1 MVADSAKKTDSATDN
16 QDDITFRKP
25 ESQDGSRVHK
35 LISECKPLD
44 ENSVYCNLLQCT
56 HFADTSVAAEMD
68 GDLVGFI
75 SGYIPPKQ
83 QNALFVW
90 QVAVHE
96 KARGKGLAKR
106 MLAELIERE
115 ESADVQFIE
124 TTITPDNEASWGMF
138 RSFAYQR
145 SMPTEEFILF
155 DSRIHFAGE
164 HNDEYLL
171 RIGPFNRDEA

>member
-1 MVADSAKKTDSATDN
+1 MVADSAKKTDSSTDN

-75 SGYIPPKQ
+75 SGYIHP
-83 QNALFVW
+83 
-90 QVAVHE
+90 
-96 KARGKGLAKR
+96 
-106 MLAELIERE
+106 
-115 ESADVQFIE
+115 S
-124 TTITPDNEASWGMF
+124 
-138 RSFAYQR
+138 
-145 SMPTEEFILF
+145 
-155 DSRIHFAGE
+155 SRTRCLSG
-164 HNDEYLL
+164 
-171 RIGPFNRDEA
+171 R

>member
-1 MVADSAKKTDSATDN
+1 MVADSAKKTDSSTDN

-96 KARGKGLAKR
+96 KGRGQGLAKR
-106 MLAELIERE
+106 MLKEIVGRDACKN
-115 ESADVQFIE
+115 VTHME
-124 TTITPDNEASWGMF
+124 TTITEDNEASWALF
-138 RSFAYQR
+138 RSFARDMGAELTYHEHFEKETHFGGNHD
-145 SMPTEEFILF
+145 SEF
-155 DSRIHFAGE
+155 
-164 HNDEYLL
+164 LL
-171 RIGPFNRDEA
+171 RIGPFTKPV